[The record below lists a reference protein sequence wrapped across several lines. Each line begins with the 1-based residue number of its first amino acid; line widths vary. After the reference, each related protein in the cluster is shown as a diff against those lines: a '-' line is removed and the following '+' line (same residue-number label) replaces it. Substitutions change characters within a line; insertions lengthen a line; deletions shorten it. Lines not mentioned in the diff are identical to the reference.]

1 MLLAYF
7 AQTLICLFVMFQWFN
22 CQYFKLFRLEKKWFK
37 VLNFQ
42 LNTERPIS
50 ISGSLS
56 VVGKIII
63 DASERF
69 EKHSAAPL
77 KTIKNCETI
86 NTTDT
91 TIPIVKI
98 LIRVK
103 DLKTFSAP
111 KHHRRELEQRHAGHR
126 GI

>member
-1 MLLAYF
+1 MLRAYF
-7 AQTLICLFVMFQWFN
+7 AQTLNCLFVMFQWFN
-22 CQYFKLFRLEKKWFK
+22 CQYFKLFRLKKKWFK

-69 EKHSAAPL
+69 EKHPAAPL

-111 KHHRRELEQRHAGHR
+111 KHHRRELE
-126 GI
+126 

>member
-1 MLLAYF
+1 
-7 AQTLICLFVMFQWFN
+7 MFQWFN

-69 EKHSAAPL
+69 EKTLSSSFENHQKL
-77 KTIKNCETI
+77 WNYKYNRYNNTNCKDI
-86 NTTDT
+86 DT
-91 TIPIVKI
+91 SERFEN
-98 LIRVK
+98 L
-103 DLKTFSAP
+103 
-111 KHHRRELEQRHAGHR
+111 
-126 GI
+126 